1 MITSVDSFGR
11 PGAWK
16 QFLIRRFIR
25 IAPLYWIITSI
36 FVIITLLIPSQHK
49 IDGDLFSYIIKSY
62 LFIPALRSADDLRP
76 ILGQGWSLNYEMFFY
91 IMFAVSM
98 VFSKRLAVIFLTL
111 AFCIFYWEGRQLTI
125 SSPILFTWCNG
136 LIFEFLLG
144 VYVGLA
150 FQAGFRVPRL
160 VALGAIFAGFGLLL
174 IGFDGASALIA
185 GVPATLILVGATLGP
200 QFNATNMTHW
210 LVHIGNA
217 SYSLYLTHTLFIRP
231 LWSMWAFLGCANWH
245 PGAFVALSLVVT
257 ITAALAVY
265 HYIETPLLA
274 ALRGLE
280 SGASALKARMAS

>member
-125 SSPILFTWCNG
+125 SESDPFHLVQRAHFRISFGRLCGARLPSGISSPPSRC
-136 LIFEFLLG
+136 
-144 VYVGLA
+144 A
-150 FQAGFRVPRL
+150 RSHFRR
-160 VALGAIFAGFGLLL
+160 IR
-174 IGFDGASALIA
+174 SS
-185 GVPATLILVGATLGP
+185 
-200 QFNATNMTHW
+200 FNW
-210 LVHIGNA
+210 V
-217 SYSLYLTHTLFIRP
+217 
-231 LWSMWAFLGCANWH
+231 
-245 PGAFVALSLVVT
+245 
-257 ITAALAVY
+257 
-265 HYIETPLLA
+265 
-274 ALRGLE
+274 
-280 SGASALKARMAS
+280 